1 MSTLGTTHITKLTAK
16 FPGSGGWHTEVE
28 LEGGAVPSGAVILKI
43 GNLVLSGD
51 VLRAKEDNPGKPRA
65 VVVGGIGWQNLI
77 TSPLSFQ
84 SDAGI
89 RLSTVLDAFA
99 TGAGQRIEQPTDQTI
114 GSYYE
119 CVASRPGEP
128 VRWADALAD
137 LAQAGYVGPWR
148 VDPDG
153 VTRFGA
159 RPALAVTARAT
170 EISSDASIGR
180 TTYGVDAPAEFLPG
194 HTVAGSPIA
203 SSEIREEA
211 GKLEVDVYTT
221 EPKGAPSLRE
231 LVRRLVGS
239 AMASALQDAVRTYVV
254 ATVHADGRMDLL
266 PLPDAQ
272 HLPEMRNVKPWVL
285 GGVKYQ
291 PTEGEEVT
299 VMFRDRRRTRPIV
312 IGYELSEGP
321 FAGLARLGDS
331 VTVMLPPANFVGT
344 VSGGPA
350 TGIVTWSPG
359 QTMGT
364 ITTSSA
370 NTKGGP

>member
-1 MSTLGTTHITKLTAK
+1 MSTLGTQHITKLAVLI
-16 FPGSGGWHTEVE
+16 PGSGGWHTEVE
-28 LEGGAVPSGAVILKI
+28 LEGGAVPSGAVVLTI
-43 GNLVLSGD
+43 GNLVLNGD

-89 RLSTVLDAFA
+89 RLSTVLDALA
-99 TGAGQRIEQPTDQTI
+99 TGAGQKIEQPAEQTI
-114 GSYYE
+114 GTYYE

-137 LAQAGYVGPWR
+137 LAQAGYVAPWR

-159 RPALAVTARAT
+159 RPATAVTARAT
-170 EISSDASIGR
+170 ELRSDSSVGR

-194 HTVAGSPIA
+194 HTVGGVPIA
-203 SSEIREEA
+203 RTEIREVA

-221 EPKGAPSLRE
+221 EPGAAPTPRE
-231 LVRRLVGS
+231 SIRRLVAS
-239 AMASALQDAVRTYVV
+239 AMAAAFNDAVRTYVV
-254 ATVHADGRMDLL
+254 ASVHADGRMDLL
-266 PLPDAQ
+266 PPPDAQ
-272 HLPEMRNVKPWVL
+272 HYPEMRNVKPWVL

-291 PTEGEEVT
+291 PAAGEEVT
-299 VMFRDRRRTRPIV
+299 VMFRDARKTRPIV
-312 IGYELSEGP
+312 IGYELSDGP
-321 FAGLARLGDS
+321 FAGMARLGDS
-331 VTVMLPPANFVGT
+331 VTVALPPANFAGT
-344 VSGGPA
+344 VNGLPA
-350 TGIVTWSPG
+350 SGIVVWSPG

-370 NTKGGP
+370 KTKGGP